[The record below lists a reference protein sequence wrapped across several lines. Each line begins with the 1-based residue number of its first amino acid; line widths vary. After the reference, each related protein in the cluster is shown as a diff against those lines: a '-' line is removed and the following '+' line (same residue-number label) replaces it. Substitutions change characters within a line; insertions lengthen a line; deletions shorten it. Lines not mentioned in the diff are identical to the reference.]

1 LLIDLTV
8 EELHQ
13 LLFLIV
19 ADAIAS
25 VSLDRP
31 IGPMPEGVREALL
44 EKLGAALRQTSEAS
58 IGSLH

>member
-1 LLIDLTV
+1 MSHASPIW
-8 EELHQ
+8 
-13 LLFLIV
+13 LIV

-31 IGPMPEGVREALL
+31 TGPMPEDVREALL